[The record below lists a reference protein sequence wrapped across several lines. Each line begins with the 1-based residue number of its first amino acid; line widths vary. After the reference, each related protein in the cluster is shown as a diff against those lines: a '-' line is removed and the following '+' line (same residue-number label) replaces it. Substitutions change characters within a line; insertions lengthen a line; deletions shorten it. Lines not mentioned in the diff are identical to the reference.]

1 MYKLQERLSFW
12 EGYKNL
18 YNFNFLE
25 KNSLKE
31 IKEKIK
37 GNFLIIPFP
46 FEDECLEIIKKYIN
60 GEIISETL
68 NLFYFIKRDFDVSN
82 DNVYK
87 YELNPIT
94 QEIKINIFDLKSKD
108 VYEIKERAF
117 TPQGVTEFLEF
128 KGFKVKEISGDEL
141 KSKIKESSRFL
152 ILRFEK
158 VWR

>member
-1 MYKLQERLSFW
+1 MYKLEERISFW

-18 YNFNFLE
+18 YNFNFIE
-25 KNSLKE
+25 KKRLKE

-46 FEDECLEIIKKYIN
+46 FEDENLEIIKNYIN

-68 NLFYFIKRDFDVSN
+68 NLFYFIKKDFDAFN
-82 DNVYK
+82 NKIYK

-94 QEIKINIFDLKSKD
+94 QEIKINIFDLKTKEVD
-108 VYEIKERAF
+108 EIKEKAF
-117 TPQGVTEFLEF
+117 TPQGVSEFLEF

-158 VWR
+158 V

>member
-1 MYKLQERLSFW
+1 MYKIQERISFW
-12 EGYKNL
+12 KGYKNL

-25 KNSLKE
+25 KKSLKE

-46 FEDECLEIIKKYIN
+46 FEDENLEIIKKYIN

-68 NLFYFIKRDFDVSN
+68 NLFYFIKKDFDIF
-82 DNVYK
+82 DDKIYK

-94 QEIKINIFDLKSKD
+94 QEIKINIFNLKSKEMD
-108 VYEIKERAF
+108 EIKEKIF
-117 TPQGVTEFLEF
+117 TPQGVIEFLEF

-158 VWR
+158 A

>member
-1 MYKLQERLSFW
+1 MYKIQERISFW

-25 KNSLKE
+25 KKSLKE

-46 FEDECLEIIKKYIN
+46 FENENLEIIKKFIN

-68 NLFYFIKRDFDVSN
+68 NLFYFIKKDFDIF
-82 DNVYK
+82 DDKIYK

-94 QEIKINIFDLKSKD
+94 QEIKINIFDLKTKEVD
-108 VYEIKERAF
+108 EIKEKIF
-117 TPQGVTEFLEF
+117 TPQGVIEFLEF

-152 ILRFEK
+152 TLRFEK
-158 VWR
+158 A